1 MTIPCIRNSA
11 LLIRS
16 CVRTHKRQL
25 GDFFNTNSLLH
36 SKSGQQVNES
46 NRLITTPWC
55 SWLDNSMSFL
65 FGVNF
70 IVQVLCSG
78 ASVVPFLL

>member
-25 GDFFNTNSLLH
+25 GDFFNTNSPFRNLTNQTARANFRRQRF
-36 SKSGQQVNES
+36 GGRYDANE
-46 NRLITTPWC
+46 
-55 SWLDNSMSFL
+55 L
-65 FGVNF
+65 FNLYPQMDADYNG
-70 IVQVLCSG
+70 S
-78 ASVVPFLL
+78 PK